1 MNKFKL
7 LLLILILPL
16 TACAGAPVGWGGSHE
31 LVLANEQ
38 AVTIAYD
45 PLMGGYNKANHA
57 ATEHCAKY
65 SKSPVP
71 TVRGNKGVLP
81 TQTYECR

>member
-1 MNKFKL
+1 MRF

-16 TACAGAPVGWGGSHE
+16 AACANAPVGWGGSHE

-38 AVTIAYD
+38 AVTIVYD
-45 PLMGGYNKANHA
+45 PLMGGYDKANHA
-57 ATEHCAKY
+57 ASEHCAKY
-65 SKSPVP
+65 NKSPVP
-71 TVRGNKGVLP
+71 TVEGNMGALP